1 MNQVSGSFFYFVK
14 RKENKMIKKFVRRE
28 TGKLIATLDECV
40 SGFNLT
46 FIEDCNAYSFEA
58 ETKEEAIKIART
70 LVYLHNLNGLR
81 FTGIK

>member
-1 MNQVSGSFFYFVK
+1 
-14 RKENKMIKKFVRRE
+14 MIKKFVRRE

-81 FTGIK
+81 FTGIKQLKKLH